1 MTTEVDN
8 PEMAESDR
16 SDARAPAPPH
26 RRQARGD
33 GSIFQ
38 KRYTDKKTGKTKKTS
53 MLYMKF
59 YIGGKPTVEPT
70 GTTKH
75 AEAKKI
81 LRRKLGEIA
90 GGRYIP
96 ADVDK
101 TTFAQIKDMLLDHY
115 RANERK
121 SLDRIED
128 AVAHLESFF
137 GLSRRVRDIAADRIT
152 AYIAARRKEDAANA
166 TINRELAALKLM
178 LRLGER
184 AGKVVNRPYIGM
196 LEEKRTTDAKVSSR
210 RINSRRCS
218 DTFPMISSR
227 SSRSLT
233 SPGAV

>member
-1 MTTEVDN
+1 MTREAEN
-8 PEMAESDR
+8 PERAGPDS
-16 SDARAPAPPH
+16 SDARSPAPPH
-26 RRQARGD
+26 GRRARGD

-75 AEAKKI
+75 SEAKKI

-90 GGRYIP
+90 SGRYIP

-101 TTFAQIKDMLLDHY
+101 TTFEQIKDMLLDHY

-128 AVAHLESFF
+128 AVTHLESFF
-137 GLSRRVRDIAADRIT
+137 GLNRRVRDIAAYRGPPQ
-152 AYIAARRKEDAANA
+152 RRRCKRDDQSGTRGSQADAAA
-166 TINRELAALKLM
+166 WGAGRKGGQPPLHRDAGGEQQTERV
-178 LRLGER
+178 LRG
-184 AGKVVNRPYIGM
+184 
-196 LEEKRTTDAKVSSR
+196 
-210 RINSRRCS
+210 
-218 DTFPMISSR
+218 R
-227 SSRSLT
+227 S
-233 SPGAV
+233 V